1 MSKMSDVVIAPG
13 THPVGVL
20 VTHIPLA
27 VLWVA
32 FAVQDLAD
40 GSLKMKGG
48 LQVTQAADPL
58 SFYVAATII
67 VVVALVIFVRILQ
80 AGFALADKR
89 DA

>member
-1 MSKMSDVVIAPG
+1 MPGVLNAPR

-27 VLWVA
+27 VLWIG
-32 FAVQDLAD
+32 FAVHDLAD
-40 GSLKMKGG
+40 GSVKSKGREI
-48 LQVTQAADPL
+48 TRAEDTL

-67 VVVALVIFVRILQ
+67 VVIAVIFLVRILQ